1 VDAVTLTDERGFSLI
16 ELLVVMT
23 LSLVVLS
30 ATLLTFTALS
40 NSAHD
45 NNVRLETTEVA
56 RDALDVQA
64 RQLRNLAKRLNNTAV
79 LDTVAPYD
87 LIFQTSDPSR
97 TWVRY
102 CLDTVHPPAT
112 SDQARLWTQER
123 ALASA
128 AASPVTAAMRVD
140 CPSTSAD
147 WTATRVVAEQL
158 THRRGGLD
166 RPLFTYRC
174 TSGTTCTSDPA
185 TYDQV
190 ININALTIVDTDA
203 DRELPELRVT
213 SGVFLRN
220 QNQAPVARFV
230 ATPASTSG
238 TIVLNASA
246 STDYEGRTLNYYWF
260 VGARPAVASIDC
272 ANPMITGNGVL
283 RTLWG
288 AAGYAGESITLSYTF
303 SAAERLLGSTAN
315 VGLVVCDPG
324 DRFGTAGITSTIPVQ
339 IPS

>member
-1 VDAVTLTDERGFSLI
+1 MTMTDERGFTFI

-40 NSAHD
+40 DSAHD
-45 NNVRLETTEVA
+45 NNVRLETTEMA
-56 RDALDVQA
+56 RDALDNQA
-64 RQLRNLAKRLNNTAV
+64 RQLRNLAKRLNNTPV
-79 LDTVAPYD
+79 LDTVGPYD

-102 CLDTVHPPAT
+102 CLDTVHAPAT
-112 SDQARLWTQER
+112 TGAARLWTQER
-123 ALASA
+123 ALVSA
-128 AASPVTAAMRVD
+128 AASPVTAAMRAD

-147 WTATRVVAEQL
+147 WTTTRVVAEHL
-158 THRRGGLD
+158 TNRRGGAD

-190 ININALTIVDTDA
+190 INVGALTIVDTDGE
-203 DRELPELRVT
+203 REIPELRVT
-213 SGVFLRN
+213 SGVYLRN

-260 VGARPAVASIDC
+260 IGARPAVASIDC
-272 ANPMITGNGVL
+272 ANPAITGSGAL

-303 SAAERLLGSTAN
+303 TAAERMLGTTVN